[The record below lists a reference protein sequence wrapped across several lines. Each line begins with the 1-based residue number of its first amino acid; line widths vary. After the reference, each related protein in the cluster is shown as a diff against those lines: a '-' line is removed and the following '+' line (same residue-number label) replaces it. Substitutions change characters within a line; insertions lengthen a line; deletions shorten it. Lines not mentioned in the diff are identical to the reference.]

1 MIRNKWAFHNKGT
14 GSNIVILQVPNSR
27 NHKQIEKK
35 YIKNRFD
42 VINFD
47 IIDLNVINIRLQTL
61 IQCTTKTY

>member
-47 IIDLNVINIRLQTL
+47 IIDLNVININ
-61 IQCTTKTY
+61 